1 MSDLGKPIREI
12 EFEPLELPLPNKVE
26 EVPEEEE
33 VPANE

>member
-1 MSDLGKPIREI
+1 MSDIGKRIREI

-26 EVPEEEE
+26 EPAPEE